1 MNDLADPKKSVG
13 MGVVLIMTAFAC
25 VAAMS
30 ALGKGATGV
39 STGTL
44 VFFQNFI
51 SLILFTPWFLR
62 EGAAGLRTSRIPLH
76 IIRAI
81 SGLLSQALMFV
92 AVKKMPLVD
101 AVLLSNSAPLFIPLV
116 TWAWLRQ
123 RIQGTVWVSL
133 LIGFAGVVVILR
145 PSLALLKNPAAP
157 IALSA
162 ALFSAFALVSVNQL
176 SISEPAPRILFY
188 YFLFSSL
195 AAAPFV
201 IPEWHAPTGR
211 EWLFLAGIGLT
222 MAASQTLIILAY
234 QHASPSRIAPFNYTV
249 VIFSGLI
256 GWAIWRNTPGLLSLA
271 GVLLVTAGGVLS
283 TRVGGP
289 NSQGHFGWAGYW
301 NHISADKGAA

>member
-1 MNDLADPKKSVG
+1 MQVPKKSAG
-13 MGVVLIMTAFAC
+13 MGVVLITTAFAC

-30 ALGKGATGV
+30 ALGKGAAGV

-62 EGAAGLRTSRIPLH
+62 DGAAGLPTSRIPLH
-76 IIRAI
+76 MMRAI
-81 SGLLSQALMFV
+81 AGLFSQVLMFV

-123 RIQGTVWVSL
+123 RILGVVWVSL

-145 PSLALLKNPAAP
+145 PNLALLKNPAAS

-176 SISEPAPRILFY
+176 SISEPARRILFY

-195 AAAPFV
+195 AAAPFA
-201 IPEWHAPTGR
+201 ILGWRAPTGR

-234 QHASPSRIAPFNYTV
+234 RHASPSRIAPFNYTV

-256 GWAIWRNTPGLLSLA
+256 GWAAWHNTPGLLSLA

-283 TRVGGP
+283 TRVSGP
-289 NSQGHFGWAGYW
+289 NSQCHFGWAGYW
-301 NHISADKGAA
+301 NHISADRGAA